1 MVLYLRAANQPIWK
15 EAVKLLGMKEKETP
29 DFSEEWLEELLSG
42 MLYKDPH
49 MDRELPELKGL
60 QKRLSRMGMIER
72 RRFICVLRRHLTKCW
87 SRAFRNYGIGRILDF
102 ERSMLGR
109 TCGW

>member
-1 MVLYLRAANQPIWK
+1 
-15 EAVKLLGMKEKETP
+15 MKEKETP

-49 MDRELPELKGL
+49 MDRESPELKGL

-72 RRFICVLRRHLTKCW
+72 RRVYMRSTP
-87 SRAFRNYGIGRILDF
+87 AFDKMLVQSVSKLHGIGRILDF